1 MIKIFLI
8 FFISVILPAFL
19 FAQQSSSELKKKQS
33 AIQKEIND
41 LKKTLNET
49 KKYKKQGLAQY
60 NLVQKKIRL
69 RENQITN
76 INQQINYIQGDIN
89 LSNREISKLNSEL
102 DTLKMQYAKSVI
114 YSYKNRSNYDFLNF
128 IFSAGS
134 FNDALRRVA
143 YLKSYRNYRE
153 EQASIIQRTQLQLQ
167 QKISGLNENKFK
179 KREALQEQSL
189 QMRVLE
195 DDRKEKETVVKKL
208 KSREKELMKDMAYK
222 RKQDLNLRSAI
233 NAAIKREIA
242 KEREKQRLADLAASK
257 KAAEANKK
265 VKTNSSNNVGEAPKR
280 NTASTTTKS
289 TSVFDNRPELK
300 ALSDNFEKNRGNLP
314 WPVSA
319 GNISMH
325 FGPQVYMGGDLKYN
339 NPGITIE
346 ASEGSSV
353 KAVFDGEVTYIINIG
368 SVQGVIIK
376 HGKYFTTYSNLESV
390 NVSKGQQV
398 KIGQVVGKLAGKE
411 EGRGELEFLITN
423 ERSENVDPEK
433 WLR

>member
-1 MIKIFLI
+1 ML
-8 FFISVILPAFL
+8 S
-19 FAQQSSSELKKKQS
+19 AQQSSSDLRKKQS

-41 LKKTLNET
+41 LKKSLNET
-49 KKYKKQGLAQY
+49 KRYKKQGLAQY

-69 RENQITN
+69 RENQISN

-89 LSNREISKLNSEL
+89 QSNREINKLNNEL
-102 DTLKMQYAKSVI
+102 DTLKIQYAKSVI

-143 YLKSYRNYRE
+143 YLKSYRGYRE
-153 EQASIIQRTQLQLQ
+153 EQANNIQRTQQQLQ
-167 QKISGLNENKFK
+167 QKITGLNENKFRK
-179 KREALQEQSL
+179 SEALQEQSE

-195 DDRKEKETVVKKL
+195 DDKKEKEAVVKKL

-222 RKQDLNLRSAI
+222 RKQDMNLRSAI

-242 KEREKQRLADLAASK
+242 KEKEKQRLADLAASK
-257 KAAEANKK
+257 KVADVSKKAKPDNNNAGAATRRNP
-265 VKTNSSNNVGEAPKR
+265 VSTGTKTP
-280 NTASTTTKS
+280 
-289 TSVFDNRPELK
+289 SVFDNRPEIK

-319 GNISMH
+319 GNISMR
-325 FGPQVYMGGDLKYN
+325 FGPQDYMGGELKYN

-376 HGKYFTTYSNLESV
+376 HGKYFSTYSNLESV
-390 NVSKGQQV
+390 SVSKGQQI
-398 KIGQVVGKLAGKE
+398 KIGQVIGKLAGKD

-423 ERSENVDPEK
+423 EKSQNVDPEK